1 MTNNVT
7 DVQELQRQLERL
19 TLERDQAYMLLD
31 ATLSNK
37 HNSVFLIDLE
47 SGLLVDRFVDGR
59 SAETKDTWRVKWDSF
74 WEHILRTV
82 QEADVTR
89 LRKQFCLDTLRQM
102 EAGVPSGDMRVNAY
116 VHPITGEKAD
126 EPFWYTIRARV
137 TTLNDKRWAIVL
149 VLDHTEEMLH
159 RQMQLEVYQDAM
171 DRAKKA
177 SESKSAFLVH
187 MSHDIRT
194 PMNAILG
201 FASLARSNLN
211 TPKKADVFL
220 RKLETAGEFLL
231 RLLND
236 ILDMVRI
243 ESGKVFLSER
253 SCSIYRA
260 VENMDTIIRKEI
272 GTKGLHFTAE
282 LENVEHIKVDCDPLR
297 INQIV
302 MNLLSNAIRFTKP
315 GGRISFLMRQL
326 PCEKEGYARLEWRI
340 KDNGIG
346 IDAKFLPRIFEPF
359 ERESIT
365 GDGSSI
371 GSGLGLCITKQLVEL
386 MGGQI
391 QIHSTQGVGT
401 EAVVC
406 IDLRI
411 SQEEQK
417 PCRKVEKVAYDF
429 QQKRV
434 LLAEDNEL
442 NCELGKELL
451 ESVGFRVETAADG
464 AIAVEKLVAAGAGY
478 YDLILMDIQMPYMDG
493 YMATQAIRKMEDPAL
508 SQIPIVAMTAN
519 ALEQDRRK
527 ALDTGMNDYMAKP
540 IDLPRLLEILQKI
553 LQE

>member
-31 ATLSNK
+31 ATLSNR
-37 HNSVFLIDLE
+37 HNSVFLIDLD

-59 SAETKDTWRVKWDSF
+59 SADSKERWNIKWDSF

-82 QEADVTR
+82 READADN
-89 LRKQFCLDTLRQM
+89 LRVQFGLDTLRTM
-102 EAGVPSGDMRVNAY
+102 KDGVPSGDIRVNAY
-116 VHPITGEKAD
+116 VHPITGEKSD
-126 EPFWYTIRARV
+126 EPFWYTLRARV
-137 TTLNDKRWAIVL
+137 TALNGKRWAIVL

-171 DRAKKA
+171 DRAQKA

-201 FASLARSNLN
+201 FASLVRSSLAN
-211 TPKKADVFL
+211 PKKAEVFL
-220 RKLETAGEFLL
+220 RKLDTAGEFLL
-231 RLLND
+231 RLLDD

-253 SCSIYRA
+253 NCSIYSA

-272 GTKGLHFTAE
+272 GAKGIHFTAE
-282 LENVEHIKVDCDPLR
+282 LEDVEHVKVVCDPLR

-315 GGRISFLMRQL
+315 GGCISFKMRQL
-326 PCEKEGYARLEWRI
+326 PCEREDYARLEWRI
-340 KDNGIG
+340 QDNGIG

-359 ERESIT
+359 ERESIA
-365 GDGSSI
+365 GDGSVA

-406 IDLRI
+406 IDLRKAK
-411 SQEEQK
+411 EEKK
-417 PCRKVEKVAYDF
+417 PPRETPVVEYDF
-429 QQKRV
+429 RQKRV

-464 AIAVEKLVAAGAGY
+464 AVAVEKLVAAGAGY

-493 YMATQAIRKMEDPAL
+493 YMATQAIRKMDDPAL

-540 IDLPRLLEILQKI
+540 IDLPRLLKILQKI

>member
-1 MTNNVT
+1 MTTNAT
-7 DVQELQRQLERL
+7 DVQELQKQLERL

-31 ATLSNK
+31 ATLTNK

-59 SAETKDTWRVKWDSF
+59 SAKSKEHWNVKWDVF
-74 WEHILRTV
+74 WEHILRAV
-82 QEADVTR
+82 PQGDVDR
-89 LRKQFCLDTLRQM
+89 LRQQFCLDTLCEM
-102 EAGVPSGDMRVNAY
+102 EVGISSGDMRVNAY
-116 VHPITGEKAD
+116 MDPITGEKTD
-126 EPFWYTIRARV
+126 EAFWYTIRARV
-137 TTLNDKRWAIVL
+137 TVASGKPWATVL
-149 VLDHTEEMLH
+149 ILDHTEEMLH

-171 DRAKKA
+171 ERAQKA
-177 SESKSAFLVH
+177 SESKSAFLLH

-201 FASLARSNLN
+201 FASLARSNIE

-236 ILDMVRI
+236 IMDMVRI

-260 VENMDTIIRKEI
+260 VENMDTIIAKEI
-272 GTKGLHFTAE
+272 GNKGLHFSAE
-282 LENVEHIKVDCDPLR
+282 LENVEHLKVDCDPLR
-297 INQIV
+297 INQVI

-315 GGRISFLMRQL
+315 GGRISFRMRQL
-326 PCEKEGYARLEWRI
+326 PCERPGFARLEWRI
-340 KDNGIG
+340 KDNGVG

-359 ERESIT
+359 EREIIA
-365 GDGSSI
+365 GDGSNI
-371 GSGLGLCITKQLVEL
+371 GSGLGLCITKRLVEL
-386 MGGQI
+386 MHGQI
-391 QIHSTQGVGT
+391 QIFSTQGVGT

-406 IDLRI
+406 VDLHI
-411 SQEEQK
+411 SEEEQK
-417 PCRKVEKVAYDF
+417 PCQKEPQTMYDF
-429 QQKRV
+429 RQKRV

-451 ESVGFRVETAADG
+451 ESVGFQVETAADG
-464 AIAVEKLVAAGAGY
+464 AVAVEKLVAAGPGY

-493 YMATQAIRKMEDPAL
+493 YMATQAIRKMENPTLA
-508 SQIPIVAMTAN
+508 QIPIVAMTAN
-519 ALEQDRRK
+519 AMEQDRRK
-527 ALDTGMNDYMAKP
+527 ALDTGMNGYMAKP

>member
-1 MTNNVT
+1 M
-7 DVQELQRQLERL
+7 
-19 TLERDQAYMLLD
+19 
-31 ATLSNK
+31 
-37 HNSVFLIDLE
+37 
-47 SGLLVDRFVDGR
+47 
-59 SAETKDTWRVKWDSF
+59 
-74 WEHILRTV
+74 
-82 QEADVTR
+82 
-89 LRKQFCLDTLRQM
+89 
-102 EAGVPSGDMRVNAY
+102 PSGDIRVNAY
-116 VHPITGEKAD
+116 VHPITGEKSD
-126 EPFWYTIRARV
+126 EPFWYTLRARV
-137 TTLNDKRWAIVL
+137 TALNGKRWAIVL

-171 DRAKKA
+171 DRAQKA

-201 FASLARSNLN
+201 FASLVRSSLAN
-211 TPKKADVFL
+211 PKKAEVFL

-231 RLLND
+231 RLLDD

-253 SCSIYRA
+253 NCSIYSA

-272 GTKGLHFTAE
+272 GAKGIHFTAE
-282 LENVEHIKVDCDPLR
+282 LEDVEHVKVVCDPLR

-315 GGRISFLMRQL
+315 GGCISFKMRQL
-326 PCEKEGYARLEWRI
+326 PCEREDYARLEWRI
-340 KDNGIG
+340 QDNGIG

-359 ERESIT
+359 ERESIA
-365 GDGSSI
+365 GDGSVA

-406 IDLRI
+406 IDLRKAK
-411 SQEEQK
+411 EEKK
-417 PCRKVEKVAYDF
+417 PPRETPVVEYDF
-429 QQKRV
+429 RQKRV

-464 AIAVEKLVAAGAGY
+464 AVAVEKLVAAGAGY

-493 YMATQAIRKMEDPAL
+493 YMATQAIRKMDDPAL

-540 IDLPRLLEILQKI
+540 IDLPRLLKILQKI